1 MVGVGEVGDEGGPSD
16 DVATVLGGSEGEH
29 GLFEL
34 ATLGKEV
41 DELGMEEGDRE
52 GVGGDEVGVD
62 LRGMPW
68 VGCLC
73 HGGIS
78 EEGGEMGE
86 SERGVGCAMVVM
98 E

>member
-1 MVGVGEVGDEGGPSD
+1 MGVGEVGDEGGPGD
-16 DVATVLGGSEGEH
+16 DVAAVLGGSEGEH

-34 ATLGKEV
+34 ATLGIEV
-41 DELGMEEGDRE
+41 DELGMEEGDGE

-62 LRGMPW
+62 LRGMPR

-73 HGGIS
+73 YGGIG

-86 SERGVGCAMVVM
+86 REREGGCAMKTM